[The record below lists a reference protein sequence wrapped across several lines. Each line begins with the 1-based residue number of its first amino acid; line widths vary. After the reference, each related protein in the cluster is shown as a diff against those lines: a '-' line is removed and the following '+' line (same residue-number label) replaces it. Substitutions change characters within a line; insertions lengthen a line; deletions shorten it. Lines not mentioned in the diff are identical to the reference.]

1 MDVKL
6 TGNSSTQKFPGKNLD
21 FCDNSSEHGYG
32 SLEDLHNPVSPII
45 KSYGSTLPSSQQSSL
60 SFSSSADS
68 TANTN
73 LESLESA
80 QSPEKISG
88 KECSSSQSNKVADD
102 LNNNRIND
110 DPIVEN
116 DSRNTSGKSKPNN
129 KNNNLII
136 ENTCSMKST
145 EGAKNGQNV
154 KVFSPQEQFQSGNR
168 FRFVP
173 KNRQNNFN
181 GDRHSFKQ
189 NNARC
194 NNRGGRR
201 ATRSES
207 DCDTKPRSTPIR
219 NKNNEDIVF
228 IIRKV
233 DRSLRRTVSESSG
246 ETLPVRGILKYPRD
260 WNRRTLS
267 ESSCDSSNQS
277 NLLESHEK
285 GQTQSLE
292 CISPLEA
299 SCEGSTESSCSSATE
314 GPGQEEEKPKKS
326 VHFSCYVSKATFK
339 INSTILNNKQNGGN
353 KKKNRKR
360 DNNNKGNPTNSPVNP
375 TNKNDISNTKH
386 FQHNDRLKPQQPHHH
401 SLQQQPNNHSQPNP
415 THQERISNQTR
426 RNMNEESVIDSD
438 DGPFINSAD
447 PPTDYDEEKQSENV
461 DPMEAKM
468 RSRQDSGYDSET
480 SDRKGIDVNGTT
492 CVKSPKRKFT
502 IKKVDLNQ

>member
-21 FCDNSSEHGYG
+21 FCDDSSEHGYG

-45 KSYGSTLPSSQQSSL
+45 KSYDPTSPSSPESSV

-88 KECSSSQSNKVADD
+88 KECNLSQPNKVADD

-116 DSRNTSGKSKPNN
+116 DSSNTPGKSKPNN

-136 ENTCSMKST
+136 ENSMKSP
-145 EGAKNGQNV
+145 EGAKNCQNV
-154 KVFSPQEQFQSGNR
+154 KVFSPPEQFQSGNR

-173 KNRQNNFN
+173 KNRQNNLN

-189 NNARC
+189 NNARY

-277 NLLESHEK
+277 NLLEAHEK

-314 GPGQEEEKPKKS
+314 GPGQDEEKPKKS

-360 DNNNKGNPTNSPVNP
+360 DNNNKGNPANSPVNP
-375 TNKNDISNTKH
+375 TNKTDNISNTKH
-386 FQHNDRLKPQQPHHH
+386 CQHNDRLKPQQPHHH

-415 THQERISNQTR
+415 THLERTSNQTR
-426 RNMNEESVIDSD
+426 RKINEESVIDND
-438 DGPFINSAD
+438 DGAFINSAD

-461 DPMEAKM
+461 DPMESKM

-480 SDRKGIDVNGTT
+480 SDRKRIDANGTT